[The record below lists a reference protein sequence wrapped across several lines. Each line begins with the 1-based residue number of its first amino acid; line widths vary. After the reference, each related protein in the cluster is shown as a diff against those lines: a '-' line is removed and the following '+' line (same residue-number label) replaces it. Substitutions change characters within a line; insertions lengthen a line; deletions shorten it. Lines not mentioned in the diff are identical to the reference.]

1 MKRPFLVAA
10 VVGLAATYLSIY
22 SHRYIVFLAGIIIM
36 AGYLIFYKHTKTPL
50 FYILFV
56 LLFPV
61 MVIRTEYYS
70 RGMCYQGKLSEDCY
84 AYVKGEAASVTGG
97 GNNYVTKLNNA
108 LLIPDWQKDEE
119 KGNEPVKAGI
129 IIYSQDSF
137 CRAGDYVYVKVKL
150 KDFEEPTNEGQ
161 FNARAYYTS
170 AGINYQ
176 GIFKETVNITSRAG
190 ALKTGL
196 INISDYIKNV
206 YDNTFTEKNAGTMR
220 AIVLGDRSVLDDE
233 VKEAYKKNGI
243 SHILAISALHITMVG
258 MSVYGM
264 LKKFIRII
272 PAAVLSSIIM
282 LSYLYITGNSVSAG
296 RAVIMILVF
305 MLADVLGRTSDGAN
319 TLGLAVVIL
328 IIINPYYI
336 SNLGFRMSFFAMTG
350 IIFVKP
356 VFSNKET
363 VMLFFR
369 KKKTDSLTATLVYRH
384 ITDMLITGLCVQIAT
399 LPVVLCMSGQ
409 IAIISLLLNIIVIPL
424 MSVIM
429 ISGIFTGIIGFI
441 SMKAALWTA
450 GAGEYILDLYSWL
463 CEMASGSSG
472 TVIVTGHPPEKA
484 VILYYVFL
492 IAWCGIYYVKGFS
505 CISVVYRNVL
515 AAVLYIII
523 TMQLRYDI
531 GCSMKISMLDVGQ
544 GDAIVLQTS
553 EGFNALFD
561 GGSTSKKDT
570 GRYRIYSYLKYAGV
584 RSLDYVFISHPDKD
598 HVSGIFELIDMC
610 DNTFEIKNIV
620 LPDINDTQG
629 TLSEISEAAYR
640 AGINVLHAGRGDAVS
655 AESLNISCVHPC
667 KNYNYESTND
677 YSAVYLISLG
687 NFSMLMTGDAESRA
701 ERCMIQDV
709 RKSGD
714 KLDLQKLSGI
724 NVLKTG
730 HHGSRGASSE
740 EFLKFVKPETA
751 LISCGADNSYGHP
764 HKETIQRFKAA
775 GTKVYRTDEG
785 GEIMV
790 RVWDSSYEVETYAER
805 KK

>member
-22 SHRYIVFLAGIIIM
+22 SDRYIVLLAGIIII
-36 AGYLIFYKHTKTPL
+36 AGYLIFYKYSKTPL

-56 LLFPV
+56 LIFPV

-84 AYVKGEAASVTGG
+84 AYVKGEVVSVTRGD
-97 GNNYVTKLNNA
+97 NSFAVKLNNA
-108 LLIPDWQKDEE
+108 LLIPDWQMDEE
-119 KGNEPVKAGI
+119 KENEPVKSGI

-137 CRAGDYVYVKVKL
+137 CHAGDYICVKVKL

-161 FNARAYYTS
+161 FNTRAYYTS

-176 GIFKETVNITSRAG
+176 GIFNETVNIISKSKT
-190 ALKTGL
+190 LKVRL
-196 INISDYIKNV
+196 LNMADSIKNV

-233 VKEAYKKNGI
+233 IKEAYKKNGI

-264 LKKFIRII
+264 LKKFIRVI

-336 SNLGFRMSFFAMTG
+336 SNSGFIMSFLAMAG
-350 IIFVKP
+350 IIFIKP
-356 VFSNKET
+356 VFSNEET

-384 ITDMLITGLCVQIAT
+384 ITDMLVTGLCVQIAT

-409 IAIISLLLNIIVIPL
+409 IAIVSLLLNIIVIPL

-429 ISGIFTGIIGFI
+429 ISGIFTGIIGLI

-450 GAGEYILDLYSWL
+450 GAGEYILNLYSWL

-472 TVIVTGHPPEKA
+472 AVIVTGHPPEKA

-505 CISVVYRNVL
+505 FISGIYRNVL

-523 TMQLRYDI
+523 TMQLRHDI

-544 GDAIVLQTS
+544 GDSIVLQTS

-561 GGSTSKKDT
+561 GGSTSKKNT

-598 HVSGIFELIDMC
+598 HVSGIYELIDMC

-629 TLSEISEAAYR
+629 TLSEISEAAYS
-640 AGINVLHAGRGDAVS
+640 AGINVLYAGRGVAVS
-655 AESLNISCVHPC
+655 VDNLDISCVHPC

-687 NFSMLMTGDAESRA
+687 DFSMLMTGDAESRA

-714 KLDLQKLSGI
+714 KLDLQKLSGV

-740 EFLKFVKPETA
+740 EFLKLVKPETA

-764 HKETIQRFKAA
+764 HKETIQRLKAA

-790 RVWDSSYEVETYAER
+790 RVWNGLYEVETYAER
-805 KK
+805 KE